1 MQRLTLILSDLYLPE
16 EAAAHSPLPRPMPLP
31 ALDGLLRFAEAS
43 RRVDD
48 WRTLAGRR
56 ARSRRR
62 WRNCRSRRAARADS
76 SSPLAAATAWLA
88 TPVRLEARL
97 DHVRLMDRG
106 LLRLEAA
113 ERTAWCAE
121 FARAF
126 GPEYALHDAGECGFL
141 LSGLARTVARTVD
154 PARLLDADIGP
165 ALPAGP
171 AASELRRLGA
181 EIEMWL
187 HTAALNTAREQQR
200 QPRIAAL
207 WLWGGGVE
215 DSRGDAAAVAAHSAS
230 PRTVHFFGAD
240 PFIASLARATAG
252 IGAANAAT
260 YRDIENLA
268 GHAVVE
274 QAPMSGPA
282 EHALPAIEARWFA
295 PVRAALRAGTL
306 SVCDVIAN
314 DRWFRIRT
322 GEHWKFWRRRVH
334 WLKRLATPA

>member
-16 EAAAHSPLPRPMPLP
+16 EAAVHSPLPRSMHLP
-31 ALDGLLRFAEAS
+31 ALDGLLRFAEAP
-43 RRVDD
+43 RRIDG
-48 WRTLAGRR
+48 W
-56 ARSRRR
+56 RR
-62 WRNCRSRRAARADS
+62 WLACELEQTALADLPIAQSCARGQLE
-76 SSPLAAATAWLA
+76 PVAAATAWLA

-106 LLRLEAA
+106 LLRLEAE

-141 LSGLARTVARTVD
+141 LIGLARTEARTVD

-171 AASELRRLGA
+171 AAAELRRLGT

-187 HTAALNTAREQQR
+187 HTSALNTVREQQR
-200 QPRIAAL
+200 LPRIAAL
-207 WLWGGGVE
+207 WLWGGGME
-215 DSRGDAAAVAAHSAS
+215 DSRGDAATVASHSAS
-230 PRTVHFFGAD
+230 PRTVHCFGAD
-240 PFIASLARATAG
+240 PFMASLARAGAG
-252 IGAANAAT
+252 IGATNAT

-274 QAPMSGPA
+274 QAPMSGPV
-282 EHALPAIEARWFA
+282 EHALPSIEARWFA
-295 PVRAALRAGTL
+295 PARAALRAGTL
-306 SVCDVIAN
+306 SMCDVIAN

-322 GEHWKFWRRRVH
+322 GEHWKFWRRQVH
-334 WLKRLATPA
+334 WLKRLATPT